1 MVLLDWGL
9 GGGRF
14 GRGGARARLA
24 TPSICAFLEG
34 DGLVMAEVAGVV
46 WGRFNGESVGG
57 GRAERAGDDGE
68 GREGD
73 EVEKFDG
80 HLES

>member
-1 MVLLDWGL
+1 
-9 GGGRF
+9 
-14 GRGGARARLA
+14 
-24 TPSICAFLEG
+24 
-34 DGLVMAEVAGVV
+34 MAEVAGVV